1 MHIYFLQDS
10 NHFDTWPTRYVL
22 LLWLSILNSI
32 PFSIGSLDSNF
43 LGNTKS
49 VSASHNRNEGV
60 TIQVDGTKSDSTS
73 HNRNEGVTIQVD
85 GQSSKLRLVDTILSL
100 CTSYLSD
107 SGLVREA
114 GAYCIGLLTL
124 ALLY

>member
-49 VSASHNRNEGV
+49 VS
-60 TIQVDGTKSDSTS
+60 TS
-73 HNRNEGVTIQVD
+73 HSRNEGVTIQVD
-85 GQSSKLRLVDTILSL
+85 GQNSKLRLVDTILSL